1 MSSFYDL
8 ASLVMIPSGKKAGK
22 VYSQKPLT
30 TDGQLNLFRA
40 STATRI
46 GPDGKIEKTR
56 KNSFLQSNS
65 FNTTWTATSVTLTSG
80 QAGYDGTNNAWLLSD
95 TTGLGEHR
103 LVQNS
108 GLVGIITISVYAK
121 ANTLDFIFLR
131 GVNSSAN
138 KRAWFNLST
147 GSVGTQEGIEAK
159 MTSVGNGWY
168 RCSFT
173 LDHQSGFE
181 QYIGTSNANGVASY
195 AGSEESV
202 YIQNAQV
209 EQGLVATDYIATT
222 TAAVSVGSVDNMPR
236 LNYTPGSATSC
247 PSLLL
252 EPQSTNL
259 ATQSEYLD
267 PIFNEASGVSW
278 EANAT
283 ISPEGVVNAAKLNN
297 SNTSTQGAYSLM
309 SFTNNDTMVA
319 SIFAKEGT
327 NNDLRFGITNQNESK
342 HIYYNFDLTTG
353 TFVFAAEQGGMINYS
368 ADIIDYGN
376 GWFRCIVIST
386 FPSSGVTSG
395 GVYPRIIGNG
405 NLYLYGLQVE
415 KNVNYATSYIPTFGA
430 TVTRVADN
438 CQKVAITSLIG
449 QSEGTL
455 FLDFVPNNNTDL
467 QIVYQIR
474 TTGGGAIGQVDFRIG
489 SGNLT
494 ALGND
499 NGSTQFSISAGSVIV
514 GTRYKCAVRYKTND
528 VAFYVNGSLAGTDT
542 TATFTVS
549 SKDQFTF
556 SENAGSLIPQCEVEK
571 ALLFKT
577 GLTNDQLAELT
588 SLDS

>member
-30 TDGQLNLFRA
+30 TDGQLDFTRA

-46 GPDGKIEKTR
+46 GSDGKIEKTR
-56 KNSFLQSNS
+56 KNSFLQSNQ
-65 FNTTWTATSVTLTSG
+65 FDTTWTATSVTLTSG
-80 QAGYDGTNNAWLLSD
+80 QAGYDGTNNAWSLTD

-209 EQGLVATDYIATT
+209 EAGLVATDYIDTT

-252 EPQSTNL
+252 EPQRTNL
-259 ATQSEYLD
+259 IDHSEYIEGLT
-267 PIFNEASGVSW
+267 INYGA
-278 EANAT
+278 AT
-283 ISPEGVVNAAKLNN
+283 SNVILSPEGVINGSKVTP
-297 SNTSTQGAYSLM
+297 NTSAQRSQISELVLSVGTTYTL
-309 SFTNNDTMVA
+309 
-319 SIFAKEGT
+319 SIFVKY
-327 NNDLRFGITNQNESK
+327 NDLQYLYISNAGAGSTRGIFDIQNGTKISKGADVDDYNIES
-342 HIYYNFDLTTG
+342 
-353 TFVFAAEQGGMINYS
+353 
-368 ADIIDYGN
+368 YGN
-376 GWFRCIVIST
+376 GWYRCSVTYEAQYTTVYYT
-386 FPSSGVTSG
+386 FSPNSNNAVWTSSGEFTYVY
-395 GVYPRIIGNG
+395 GVSAEAGS
-405 NLYLYGLQVE
+405 
-415 KNVNYATSYIPTFGA
+415 YATSYIPTFGA
-430 TVTRVADN
+430 TVTRVADA
-438 CQKVAITSLIG
+438 CSKTGITSLIG
-449 QSEGTL
+449 QTAGTMFVEVENNPTAYL
-455 FLDFVPNNNTDL
+455 FSAPNNVIFASINAGSYLENFHFTTDDAS
-467 QIVYQIR
+467 VYVYVNA
-474 TTGGGAIGQVDFRIG
+474 GGGVLQAKIGTTLPTTPTLKMAVTYTASAIKFFLNG
-489 SGNLT
+489 
-494 ALGND
+494 AL
-499 NGSTQFSISAGSVIV
+499 V
-514 GTRYKCAVRYKTND
+514 
-528 VAFYVNGSLAGTDT
+528 GTDT
-542 TATFTVS
+542 SFTLPS
-549 SKDQFTF
+549 GMNRY
-556 SENAGSLIPQCEVEK
+556 EIGHMAGQPDSQRMRGNTKKFILFES
-571 ALLFKT
+571 ALSDADAIT
-577 GLTNDQLAELT
+577 LTTL
-588 SLDS
+588 